1 MGQCV
6 SQPQLRPRPKIP
18 KLPSLGKSISR
29 QRFRMKH
36 SKSERQTAHVPPRDR
51 PTTST
56 RPAGILPGTEEY
68 RGTVI
73 TTPMH
78 GSHSPAHSFKVPRV
92 PQKPQEFQEFND
104 DDQEDED
111 LYDPFEPVPD
121 DFAEKFDEE
130 LFRENLMALLNRETE
145 SKNQEPTVFRER
157 EFKPTTLFRG
167 PVPKRVT
174 GESIH
179 IDRPT
184 EESEMQPES
193 EISSQFN
200 IPSTSGQ
207 SSTASTIYGVQEIG
221 DDQLS
226 DQGKLGA
233 GRSGQVYLARWHG
246 AEVAVK
252 VFQGSDPD
260 EGERAMHQEIKNLS
274 MLKHP
279 SVVTLYGRSYINKT
293 PTTKLPAI
301 VMEYVPGGSLRS
313 ALHKLRQETGRRG
326 ALGLRSKLQIALQA
340 AYAMKYLHFR
350 NMIHFDVKAENF
362 LCDLRDLTHPIIK
375 AADVGLSKH
384 KITSFVSG
392 NMIGTLPWMAP
403 ELFPRMQR
411 SGTIDILYTTPQVN
425 NKVDVYS
432 FGIMLWE
439 IWTMGADPYRNMS
452 ANDLLYHI
460 IGGYLRPRIPIDCN
474 TYWSN
479 LMQICWHA
487 EPDKR
492 PSFFQI
498 AKDLEDMLKRV

>member
-1 MGQCV
+1 
-6 SQPQLRPRPKIP
+6 
-18 KLPSLGKSISR
+18 
-29 QRFRMKH
+29 MKH
-36 SKSERQTAHVPPRDR
+36 SKSERQTARVPPGDR

-56 RPAGILPGTEEY
+56 RPAGILPGTEDY

-78 GSHSPAHSFKVPRV
+78 GSHSPAHSFEVPRV

-121 DFAEKFDEE
+121 DFAERFDEK
-130 LFRENLMALLNRETE
+130 LFRQQLVELLNRETE
-145 SKNQEPTVFRER
+145 SKNQEPVLRER
-157 EFKPTTLFRG
+157 EFKATYFRG
-167 PVPKRVT
+167 FPEPKRVT
-174 GESIH
+174 PESMRIE
-179 IDRPT
+179 RPT

-193 EISSQFN
+193 EVSSQFN

-207 SSTASTIYGVQEIG
+207 SFTASTIYGVQEIG
-221 DDQLS
+221 EDQLS

-233 GRSGQVYLARWHG
+233 GRSGQVYLAHWHG

-252 VFQGSDPD
+252 VFQGGDPD

-279 SVVTLYGRSYINKT
+279 SVVTLYGRCYISRT

-301 VMEYVPGGSLRS
+301 VLEYVPGGSLRS

-362 LCDLRDLTHPIIK
+362 LCDMRDLTHPIIK

-411 SGTIDILYTTPQVN
+411 SDTIDIFYTTPQVN

-432 FGIMLWE
+432 FGIMMWE

-474 TYWSN
+474 AYWSEI
-479 LMQICWHA
+479 MQACWNA

-492 PSFFQI
+492 PSFFKI
-498 AKDLEDMLKRV
+498 TKDLEDLLKRV

>member
-1 MGQCV
+1 M

-36 SKSERQTAHVPPRDR
+36 SKSERQTPRVPPGDR

-73 TTPMH
+73 TTPMR
-78 GSHSPAHSFKVPRV
+78 GSHSPAHSFEVPCV

-121 DFAEKFDEE
+121 DFAERFNEE
-130 LFRENLMALLNRETE
+130 LFRERLVELLNRETE
-145 SKNQEPTVFRER
+145 FKNQEPTVFRER
-157 EFKPTTLFRG
+157 EFKATQIRG
-167 PVPKRVT
+167 FPEPKRVH
-174 GESIH
+174 GESMRIE
-179 IDRPT
+179 RPT
-184 EESEMQPES
+184 EESEMQVES
-193 EISSQFN
+193 EVSSQFN

-207 SSTASTIYGVQEIG
+207 SSTVSTTFGVQEIG

-233 GRSGQVYLARWHG
+233 GRSGQVYLAHWHG

-252 VFQGSDPD
+252 VFQSADPA
-260 EGERAMHQEIKNLS
+260 EGERAMQQEIKNLS

-279 SVVTLYGRSYINKT
+279 SVVTLYGRCYINRT
-293 PTTKLPAI
+293 PAAKLPAI
-301 VMEYVPGGSLRS
+301 VLEYVPGGSLRS

-362 LCDLRDLTHPIIK
+362 LCDLKDLTHPIIK

-432 FGIMLWE
+432 FGIMMWE

-474 TYWSN
+474 AYWSD
-479 LMQICWHA
+479 LMQACWHA
-487 EPDKR
+487 EPDER
-492 PSFFQI
+492 PSFLHI
-498 AKDLEDMLKRV
+498 AMKLENMLKRV